1 MSGSRRFLD
10 PPASNTEMS
19 EMRNLHTLILV
30 VTLTGCASRVWYNP
44 NYDIQ
49 QTRMDLGSCRLS
61 AEQQRNSGLIQL
73 PSWQTNVQRDKLFED
88 CMQSKGYYLVERNQ
102 TPDPA
107 NWPK

>member
-1 MSGSRRFLD
+1 MKALFAL
-10 PPASNTEMS
+10 M
-19 EMRNLHTLILV
+19 IV
-30 VTLTGCASRVWYNP
+30 VGLTGCASRVWYTP
-44 NYDIQ
+44 NSDIQ

-88 CMQSKGYYLVERNQ
+88 CMQSKGSYLVERNQ